1 MLGISAK
8 TSYRTIQDFQTAS
21 DYLSYLYSDVKGYTA
36 KCRISHKDSFYT
48 EFYST
53 SNIVTTAFSGVLD
66 AYVSMNTFFFK
77 GKEIHREQKNLK
89 RLNTCYVDIDCY
101 KANRT
106 KESVLCELEEDYF
119 GSKIPY
125 PTFIIDSGRGLY
137 LIYKLRD
144 EDRNALPR
152 WNRVQ
157 KYLVEQCL
165 PLGADSSCTDASRI
179 LRVPFSVNSKSNTA
193 VKILEFSDLTYSIYD
208 IQTEYGIKC
217 AEKKKAPKERTG
229 VVYPYGEATQKMR
242 DYAFI
247 LSEKHGVDLPDFKDY
262 HATQEFLATHS
273 GKKNPKRDKVTS
285 FHAHHAYREKNQS
298 RKEEVLK
305 ARIRDLEC
313 LFSMRK
319 GEDCKRE
326 VGLFLYRLWMQE
338 LIGDAKEALQKTLE
352 FNATLDMP
360 LCEKYVI
367 TRTHSAEKK
376 LKDGETYLYSAKKIK
391 QVLEITKEEA
401 KELHSLTKI
410 SKKASNRKA
419 YLTRLEKEGKTTK
432 KELVTNRR
440 KQISELLEQGMD
452 RKEICRILNIS
463 RATYQR
469 DIAVIKPAVKPQE
482 RPVSEK
488 ATEEIKSNAGER
500 KTEIQAVQPPQDEP
514 EKKQTNREEN
524 QRKTDKIY
532 RNSLFSCCI
541 KNSAPILKKAL
552 RRSAAG
558 AFPFG
563 IQGVYNA
570 FFPP

>member
-21 DYLSYLYSDVKGYTA
+21 DYLSYLYGDVKGYTA

-53 SNIVTTAFSGVLD
+53 NNIVTTAFSGVLD

-77 GKEIHREQKNLK
+77 GKKISREQKNLK

-125 PTFIIDSGRGLY
+125 PTFVIDSGRGLY
-137 LIYKLRD
+137 LIYKLRN

-165 PLGADSSCTDASRI
+165 PLGADSSCTDAARI

-193 VKILEFSDLTYSIYD
+193 VKILDFSDLTYSIYD
-208 IQTEYGIKC
+208 IETEYGIKYN
-217 AEKKKAPKERTG
+217 AGSKKAAKKEKTG

-242 DYAFI
+242 DFASV
-247 LSEKHGVDLPDFKDY
+247 LSEKHGVDLPDFTDY
-262 HATQEFLATHS
+262 HATQEFIAMYS
-273 GKKNPKRDKVTS
+273 GKKNPKKSKIAS
-285 FHAHHAYREKNQS
+285 FHAHKVYREKNQS

-352 FNATLDMP
+352 FNATFDVP
-360 LCEKYVI
+360 LNENYVI

-391 QVLEITKEEA
+391 QVLEITKEES

-410 SKKASNRKA
+410 SKKTSNRKA
-419 YLTRLEKEGKTTK
+419 YLTRLKKEGKITK

-440 KQISELLEQGMD
+440 KQISELLKQGMD
-452 RKEICRILNIS
+452 RKEICRILEIS

-469 DIAVIKPAVKPQE
+469 DIAVVKATVKPQE
-482 RPVSEK
+482 RPVNEES
-488 ATEEIKSNAGER
+488 TEEIESNVEEI
-500 KTEIQAVQPPQDEP
+500 KTEIEAVKTSQSESENKQKKK
-514 EKKQTNREEN
+514 EKRE
-524 QRKTDKIY
+524 TDKIY

-541 KNSAPILKKAL
+541 KNSVSILKKAL

-558 AFPFG
+558 VFSLG
-563 IQGVYNA
+563 LTGVYDV